1 MVAAMTSVTRK
12 LRDLRQEARLTVRA
26 MADAMGLPLGT
37 YARYESGYKR
47 PYLPVEFTRKAA
59 AILAARGIDASRV
72 MLLAGLSNGEAKPEA
87 IAIASRAP
95 SIQFVQ
101 MAVAMPSAAALTQMF
116 DALLRGF
123 DEGLPRAELA
133 QGLAQR
139 LPVALA
145 QLQGPLI
152 EMDEEPATLPADA
165 APPPAKARRARP
177 SQPSK

>member
-1 MVAAMTSVTRK
+1 MKSVGPRLKAVRERAQPRLSIRKIAEALDIPASSYAFYESPTSYK
-12 LRDLRQEARLTVRA
+12 KPS
-26 MADAMGLPLGT
+26 LPLD
-37 YARYESGYKR
+37 
-47 PYLPVEFTRKAA
+47 FTR
-59 AILAARGIDASRV
+59 RV
-72 MLLAGLSNGEAKPEA
+72 ATVLSQYGVDPADVMALAGLTGEEAAPEA
-87 IAIASRAP
+87 EVIASRAP
-95 SIQFVQ
+95 PIQFVQ

-152 EMDEEPATLPADA
+152 EMDEEPATLPSDA
-165 APPPAKARRARP
+165 APPPAKARRAPP